1 MSNARLTV
9 AVAQMESR
17 LGDLDHNLSVHLTMV
32 DRARSA
38 GVDCLLFPEFS
49 LTGHGPGVSAL
60 DVALKRDDPS
70 VMAVAAASGPMCT
83 VFGLVEEGPAAQFYN
98 SAIAVKEGELVF
110 IHRKIALATYGRLE
124 DGKHFASGRYVE
136 TFTLTPDWRVSVL
149 ICNDLW
155 NPALV
160 HLAALH
166 GATLLLAPVSSGRE
180 AVGAEF
186 DNPGGWERALTFY
199 ASIYGLPIAFAN
211 RVGADGDLSFWGGSR
226 ILDPYG
232 RTLAQADADG
242 EAMIAAEIDYEAVRR
257 SRYQLPTV
265 RDSNLSLIAREIA
278 RLEHIIGV
286 PESLRR
292 Q

>member
-1 MSNARLTV
+1 MTRDRLAV
-9 AVAQMESR
+9 AVVQMETR
-17 LGDLDHNLSVHLTMV
+17 AGDLDRNLAAHLATI
-32 DRARSA
+32 DEARQR

-49 LTGHGPGVSAL
+49 LTGHGP
-60 DVALKRDDPS
+60 DVAAIDTALRRDDA
-70 VMAVAAASGPMCT
+70 AVRAIAAASGPMCT

-98 SAIAVKEGELVF
+98 AAIAVKDGDLVF

-136 TFTLTPDWRVSVL
+136 TFALEPQWRVSVL

-166 GATLLLAPVSSGRE
+166 GATLLLVPVSSGRE
-180 AVGAEF
+180 AVGAGF
-186 DNPGGWERALTFY
+186 DNPRGWERALEFY

-211 RVGADGDLSFWGGSR
+211 RISHDGELTYWGGSR
-226 ILDPYG
+226 VLDPYG
-232 RTLAQADADG
+232 QTSAIVEGDAQA
-242 EAMIAAEIDYEAVRR
+242 MTVAELDYEAVRQ

-278 RLEHIIGV
+278 RLEQIIGV
-286 PESLRR
+286 PESLRKP
-292 Q
+292 